1 MVARTDRMTP
11 HDLEALKQRLKTHG
25 QPDLIQVLAFIPNV
39 GSLPK
44 IQAANALLYYA
55 PLRPDRGEGL
65 VRALM
70 YWVDSP
76 LDLLQ
81 TLRKPENDH
90 LLAALD
96 KQWAQDLTEGNPTP
110 KVSARQVLRRWLPH
124 TARLIRKSQLEQGLA
139 PAGERPPLARF

>member
-1 MVARTDRMTP
+1 MSRHDFDR
-11 HDLEALKQRLKTHG
+11 LKQLLEEHG
-25 QPDLIQVLAFIPNV
+25 QQPAVQALSFIPQVN
-39 GSLPK
+39 SLPK

-55 PLRPDRGEGL
+55 PLCSDRGEGL

-81 TLRKPENDH
+81 TLRKLENGH
-90 LLAALD
+90 LLVALD
-96 KQWAQDLTEGNPTP
+96 KQWALDLAQGKPTP

-124 TARLIRKSQLEQGLA
+124 TARLIRKGQLEQGLDSA
-139 PAGERPPLARF
+139 SERRPLARF